1 MTVADTIV
9 LLVIFAVYAITL
21 IAAIFGVIFI
31 IGQNHERNSKS
42 KKPSV
47 SRTVRNRK
55 SDDSGNGG
63 V

>member
-31 IGQNHERNSKS
+31 LGQNHERNSKS